1 VNKLILMFTIAALLV
16 GCNSHYYHEE
26 ATSYVTEIKQ
36 LLVFYSKCQD
46 LNKCPLIFVSGGAW
60 VIADKPYGGVKISV
74 YEVNELEII
83 AKILSLSIN
92 NHAKHQE
99 VKTTVQ
105 IYSTPHL
112 SKDESI
118 VAELNL

>member
-1 VNKLILMFTIAALLV
+1 MLTLAALLS

-26 ATSYVTEIKQ
+26 ANSYVTEIKQ
-36 LLVFYSKCQD
+36 LLVSYSKCHEVK
-46 LNKCPLIFVSGGAW
+46 KCPLIFVSGGAW

-74 YEVNELEII
+74 YEVNNPEII
-83 AKILSLSIN
+83 AKILSFSIN

-99 VKTTVQ
+99 VKTTIK

-112 SKDESI
+112 SENESI